1 MNMKKEKRK
10 TSPNGFDKIV
20 REVFAPIYPA
30 IAKQI
35 LEKTNLVEGK
45 CLDAGCGTGAL
56 GRALAKYSKMEL
68 IFFDKSQDMLEL
80 TKKYV
85 KEEKLEKRSSFLLG
99 DIHKIPYEDESL
111 DLIISRGSNPFW
123 EDWEQAYKEIYRV
136 LKKGGK
142 TYIGCGFGSKK
153 LYDEVMEKMEEE
165 NPNWKHPEF
174 EDLQTKKESLPKIMQ
189 QLKPSKFEIID
200 NESGFWL
207 FMEK

>member
-1 MNMKKEKRK
+1 
-10 TSPNGFDKIV
+10 
-20 REVFAPIYPA
+20 
-30 IAKQI
+30 
-35 LEKTNLVEGK
+35 
-45 CLDAGCGTGAL
+45 
-56 GRALAKYSKMEL
+56 
-68 IFFDKSQDMLEL
+68 MLEL

-153 LYDEVMEKMEEE
+153 LYDEVMEK
-165 NPNWKHPEF
+165 WK
-174 EDLQTKKESLPKIMQ
+174 KKIQIGSILNLKICKQ
-189 QLKPSKFEIID
+189 KKRACLK
-200 NESGFWL
+200 
-207 FMEK
+207 